1 MATTMSMTVTPQGD
15 KLELESEGEP
25 MVLRPVRSASAIGKK
40 RGVWVFQ
47 GDTRLSAAAT
57 DKVLRDIREQRDR
70 ENREPKG

>member
-1 MATTMSMTVTPQGD
+1 
-15 KLELESEGEP
+15 

-40 RGVWVFQ
+40 RGVWVLQ